1 MNLSI
6 NCKISLSKKLRSLVD
21 GKECSI
27 VLTTTDLINGKGEGR
42 LSIST
47 EGDFDPQIDTNET
60 SIMITPISVS
70 EEVPVSHAV
79 GSIFST
85 MTTVEQN
92 EASRRT
98 VIDKIAVTKA
108 PEKKHVPH
116 AVTPKEEKN
125 IPEEFK
131 ELNNNKC
138 QTYITSLEDLL
149 RAAKD
154 ASKNEVDIDIGSAS
168 NEREK
173 AVLMELKKRGKSIN
187 MPAYI
192 VNDKAGILSIND
204 LDLTLVINAPINLA
218 NLSGK
223 RVAESGEL
231 RGLLNA
237 GIVKFISPAQAQA
250 YINKMDTEIIK
261 APTLEVFDRNG
272 AENNMLVDNHQGPS
286 EQADMME
293 LTMDDLDAPTLEES
307 MIIDLTANTDAILQT
322 EGRHTSVHGSTP
334 RQPRLPT
341 QPRKSIPQ
349 SQGAS
354 ENPAKITIRKAI

>member
-42 LSIST
+42 LSIVT
-47 EGDFDPQIDTNET
+47 EGDFAPQIDTNET

-70 EEVPVSHAV
+70 DEVPISHAV

-85 MTTVEQN
+85 MATEQN
-92 EASRRT
+92 VTSRT
-98 VIDKIAVTKA
+98 AIDRIAVTKA

-116 AVTPKEEKN
+116 AIVHREEK
-125 IPEEFK
+125 IVPQEFK
-131 ELNNNKC
+131 ELKDNKC
-138 QTYITSLEDLL
+138 QDYITNLQDLL
-149 RAAKD
+149 IAAKD

-204 LDLTLVINAPINLA
+204 LDLTLILNAPFNLA

-237 GIVKFISPAQAQA
+237 GIVKFITPQQAQA

-261 APTLEVFDRNG
+261 APSLDVFDRHQTE
-272 AENNMLVDNHQGPS
+272 ENMMSDNPIGPS

-293 LTMDDLDAPTLEES
+293 LTMDDLESPTLEES

-322 EGRHTSVHGSTP
+322 GGYKTSVHGSTP
-334 RQPRLPT
+334 RQPK
-341 QPRKSIPQ
+341 QPRQTIPH
-349 SQGAS
+349 SQGES